1 MRASAGAG
9 SCFLGQWVTCGG
21 GVGGV
26 LAARC
31 GWTDPAF
38 GRGRR
43 PLSLAW
49 ANGHPWGCP
58 PLADGA
64 ASARGPRPKDGSGRP
79 CQTSATGSG
88 VRVLSVR
95 RGCSVA
101 GRGEGRPRWAGPRSG
116 GRCKGGVGGAGVGTK
131 SPSAL
136 VAWLRW
142 AGRQPPI
149 AANLPTRMRNRRS
162 AAKQGRNRTTSLPL
176 ACGFTLGSSSSLR
189 GIATPVGTD
198 GRVVS
203 RKVLIVPARDRNRES
218 WSATVGSFR
227 VLIVPARD
235 RNTQARMTAR
245 ARSRSSSSLRGIAT
259 AADDLGDAGGL
270 RRPHRPCEGSQQLE
284 CRPRWASEL
293 ESSSSLRGIA
303 TSRCGRSRRCS
314 P

>member
-9 SCFLGQWVTCGG
+9 GCFLRQWVTCGG

-26 LAARC
+26 LAERC

-79 CQTSATGSG
+79 CQTSATGFG

-101 GRGEGRPRWAGPRSG
+101 GCGEGRPRWAGPRSG
-116 GRCKGGVGGAGVGTK
+116 GRCKGGVGGVGVGTK
-131 SPSAL
+131 SSSAP

-142 AGRQPPI
+142 TGRQPPI
-149 AANLPTRMRNRRS
+149 AANLPVLMRNRRF
-162 AAKQGRNRTTSLPL
+162 AAKQRRGRTASPL
-176 ACGFTLGSSSSLR
+176 STCGFTLGSSSPLR
-189 GIATPVGTD
+189 GIATRCT
-198 GRVVS
+198 S
-203 RKVLIVPARDRNRES
+203 RCR
-218 WSATVGSFR
+218 
-227 VLIVPARD
+227 
-235 RNTQARMTAR
+235 
-245 ARSRSSSSLRGIAT
+245 RSSC
-259 AADDLGDAGGL
+259 
-270 RRPHRPCEGSQQLE
+270 RPHRPCEGSQQTAHGFSSFLPV
-284 CRPRWASEL
+284 R
-293 ESSSSLRGIA
+293 SSSPLRGIA
-303 TSRCGRSRRCS
+303 TWGNGRCTHPGAPSSS
-314 P
+314 PLRGIATLFVPGHGQALPMSSSPLRGIATR